1 MKRMASRIKKWV
13 GDLLYFHKG
22 RVIAVTVAVVIV
34 TILTAN
40 SLIRPY
46 YDLKVLIWC
55 QGTHQMDVE
64 ALKQVLTEQYAFD
77 RNGDG
82 RINVLVKDVSST
94 LGNSMP
100 ETERAAA
107 MQDAETFLYITD
119 QTMLTFLMGE
129 VLGKKGKAPDAEIR
143 EVFVDLEELYPNEG
157 EKVNGVA
164 LKLKGSRIEALLK
177 AEDWKSG
184 TSLGG
189 LQIMVKKPDL
199 ENQTQMSAY
208 RDVLS
213 ILEQML

>member
-34 TILTAN
+34 TVLTAN

-64 ALKQVLTEQYAFD
+64 SLKCVLTEQYAFD

-82 RINVLVKDVSST
+82 QVNVLVKDVSST
-94 LGNSMP
+94 LGISMP

-107 MQDAETFLYITD
+107 MQDPETFLYITD
-119 QTMLTFLMGE
+119 QTMLTFLMEE
-129 VLGKKGKAPDAEIR
+129 VLGKKGKAPEDEIR
-143 EVFVDLEELYPNEG
+143 EVFVDLEEFYPSEG
-157 EKVNGVA
+157 GKANGVA
-164 LKLKGSRIEALLK
+164 LELKGSRIEECLK

-189 LQIMVKKPDL
+189 LQVMVKKPDSK
-199 ENQTQMSAY
+199 NRTQMSAY
-208 RDVLS
+208 RDALS
-213 ILEQML
+213 ILERMI